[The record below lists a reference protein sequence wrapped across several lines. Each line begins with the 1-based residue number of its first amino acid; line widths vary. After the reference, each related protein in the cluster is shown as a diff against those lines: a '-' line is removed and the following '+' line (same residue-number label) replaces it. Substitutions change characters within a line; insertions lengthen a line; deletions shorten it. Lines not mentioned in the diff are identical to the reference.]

1 MWRVASDLNTQ
12 SNQVVASVCF
22 VCFMCVQ
29 IRSKLRQLTLSNKAV
44 QDREHVRETSGGKVE
59 TTR

>member
-1 MWRVASDLNTQ
+1 
-12 SNQVVASVCF
+12 
-22 VCFMCVQ
+22 MCVQ